1 MSFVV
6 TEAEFTGEDFEL
18 SSVEADE
25 SSFGEMV
32 YAVEAEQEILD

>member
-6 TEAEFTGEDFEL
+6 TEVEFTGEDFEL

-32 YAVEAEQEILD
+32 YAVEDNKELEV

>member
-6 TEAEFTGEDFEL
+6 TEAEFTGEDFDL

-32 YAVEAEQEILD
+32 YAVEDSKEEV

>member
-6 TEAEFTGEDFEL
+6 TEVEFTGEDFEL

-32 YAVEAEQEILD
+32 YAVEDNKEEV

>member
-32 YAVEAEQEILD
+32 YAVEEDKEEV

>member
-32 YAVEAEQEILD
+32 YAVEDNKEED